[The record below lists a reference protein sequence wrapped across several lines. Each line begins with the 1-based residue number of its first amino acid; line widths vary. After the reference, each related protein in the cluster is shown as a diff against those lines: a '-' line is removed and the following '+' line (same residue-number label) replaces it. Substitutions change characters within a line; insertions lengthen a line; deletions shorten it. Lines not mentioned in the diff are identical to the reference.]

1 MNETNHYKGMFDV
14 STKGDTLRIA
24 TAQALI
30 KLSSN
35 SIDLIKN
42 KRTPKGDIIEA
53 AKISAALGAK
63 KTWELIPYCHS
74 IPIDHISTHIVI

>member
-42 KRTPKGDIIEA
+42 KRKNFEQQ
-53 AKISAALGAK
+53 
-63 KTWELIPYCHS
+63 YYHS
-74 IPIDHISTHIVI
+74 NKV